1 MGNKIRKSLSFDIS
15 VSRLLLGVS
24 NIIMT
29 NDSRQRKWL
38 TRGGVR
44 VKNRIEEAGW
54 DIYLS
59 LISIAHL
66 RSVFITFI
74 SRVKLKLMD
83 ENTSVNF
90 LQILRT
96 SSSCRV
102 CLNES
107 IFDVVKNW

>member
-38 TRGGVR
+38 TRGG